1 MHDVQVRIKVHV
13 PLQCL
18 LVTMSWHLPK
28 LLCPICFS
36 GQPRWECLLR
46 MHAQQLLLGF
56 LVPTAL
62 MYLIEQRMRST
73 FLRSRLRK
81 QAKHA

>member
-1 MHDVQVRIKVHV
+1 MQVRIRVHI

-18 LVTMSWHLPK
+18 LVATSWHLPK
-28 LLCPICFS
+28 LLCPICYP
-36 GQPRWECLLR
+36 GQPHWECLLR
-46 MHAQQLLLGF
+46 MHVQQLLVGF
-56 LVPTAL
+56 LVPTTL